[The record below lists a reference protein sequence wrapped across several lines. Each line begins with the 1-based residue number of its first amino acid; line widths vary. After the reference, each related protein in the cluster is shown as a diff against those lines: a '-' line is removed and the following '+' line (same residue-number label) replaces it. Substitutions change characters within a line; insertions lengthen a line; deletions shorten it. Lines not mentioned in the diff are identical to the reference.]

1 MSTLSEA
8 MRIAFNYP
16 HISWREHLQLAAAI
30 HSQESNAENGR
41 IFEFVNTPHPL
52 SSEEPRDVFNRR
64 FKFIERKVSNLED
77 DYEVSK
83 DFVIFPLFDDI
94 DGCTPFLT
102 ESKSR
107 LHWTKEGETEFVTH
121 PLQITRR
128 EPKTWTM
135 TTDGFTRTVSFEYTL
150 DGMYELESGKVMAKG
165 EAE

>member
-30 HSQESNAENGR
+30 HSQESNAEDGR
-41 IFEFVNTPHPL
+41 VFEFVNTPFPCL
-52 SSEEPRDVFNRR
+52 MTKEVFNRR
-64 FKFIERKVSNLED
+64 FKFIERKLSNLDD
-77 DYEVSK
+77 DYEGFK
-83 DFVIFPLFDDI
+83 DFVIFPLFDDKE
-94 DGCTPFLT
+94 GCTPFLT

-128 EPKTWTM
+128 EPK
-135 TTDGFTRTVSFEYTL
+135 DGFTRTVSFEYTL
-150 DGMYELESGKVMAKG
+150 DGMYDLESGKVMAKG